1 MDSKVNKIAQS
12 KGISS
17 HLVQVLVDL
26 EWSVLRKWIMDKRN
40 AHMSRLLTCPK
51 DEIDMRRG
59 RIQCYD
65 DIVNGIEE
73 IRSKYNE

>member
-1 MDSKVNKIAQS
+1 
-12 KGISS
+12 
-17 HLVQVLVDL
+17 
-26 EWSVLRKWIMDKRN
+26 MDKRN